1 MQELYQIIDKVN
13 KRFYFGWWGVEF
25 FIWSK
30 NKMKY
35 VYFLIVFLFTS
46 LVSAAEDITGLWTT
60 IDDETG
66 EEKSVVQI
74 YEYEGKVFGRVVKL
88 FKNVDKTAVGIKGNP
103 KILGLDIIWNLE
115 DKGERFKKGKI
126 LDPAKGKIYSS
137 EAWIENG
144 NLILRGK
151 IGPFGRNQTWIKNN
165 DLSLMIKDIKP
176 SIPEKE

>member
-1 MQELYQIIDKVN
+1 
-13 KRFYFGWWGVEF
+13 
-25 FIWSK
+25 
-30 NKMKY
+30 MKY
-35 VYFLIVFLFTS
+35 VCFLMAFLFATK
-46 LVSAAEDITGLWTT
+46 VVAAENITGLWTT

-74 YEYEGKVFGRVVKL
+74 YEYESKYFGRVVKL
-88 FKNVDKTAVGIKGNP
+88 FKNVDKTAVGIKGTP

-115 DKGERFKKGKI
+115 DKGEKFKGGKI
-126 LDPAKGKIYSS
+126 LDPVKGKIYSS
-137 EAWIENG
+137 EAWIEND

-165 DLSLMIKDIKP
+165 DKSLMVKEAKP